1 MSNLSEIRK
10 LRQEIAQLREEVRQ
24 LAARPVGV
32 QVIPVWVP
40 TLPPVWPSPYTPYDP
55 LRPYCAPPAVT
66 SPHTGPDVL
75 SSPGPRAGYA
85 AGLDLAKPGCDHGVF
100 WDRSALAGGCQPAC
114 STFTVP

>member
-32 QVIPVWVP
+32 QVVPVWVP

-55 LRPYCAPPAVT
+55 LRPYCAPPAVA
-66 SPHTGPDVL
+66 SPHIGPDVL
-75 SSPGPRAGYA
+75 SSAGPRA
-85 AGLDLAKPGCDHGVF
+85 LF
-100 WDRSALAGGCQPAC
+100 WDRSALAGGCQPSC
-114 STFTVP
+114 GTFTVP